1 MQCPTEGP
9 YKVLKVNT
17 NGTLCIRR
25 GNYDKTIHVRRLKPF
40 VHRAKNL
47 TKKIKIKFMRLGDL
61 GRVVAGKASTPR
73 DSNVKTNKN
82 NNDKKK
88 GDETKTHEAAYPKA
102 KM

>member
-1 MQCPTEGP
+1 
-9 YKVLKVNT
+9 
-17 NGTLCIRR
+17 
-25 GNYDKTIHVRRLKPF
+25 
-40 VHRAKNL
+40 
-47 TKKIKIKFMRLGDL
+47 MRLGHL
-61 GRVVAGKASTPR
+61 GRVVAGKASVPR